1 MVKALANGSSEQF
14 EISAMQNIL
23 CAVYNKP
30 YVIASYAEFANI
42 VRLAD
47 FYCALPMV
55 SSSLYTVLWNS
66 PEFIEQILAF
76 ADSVLR
82 LSKKLRHP
90 ILVNSQEI
98 IFISATGCG

>member
-1 MVKALANGSSEQF
+1 MKPLANGCSEQF

-30 YVIASYAEFANI
+30 YVIASYEEFDNI

-47 FYCALPMV
+47 FYCALPIV

-66 PEFIEQILAF
+66 PEFIEEIQEF
-76 ADSVLR
+76 PDSVLR

-90 ILVNSQEI
+90 ILVNSQERA
-98 IFISATGCG
+98 FVSATYCD

>member
-1 MVKALANGSSEQF
+1 MKPLANGCSDQS

-30 YVIASYAEFANI
+30 YVIASYVEFANI

-47 FYCALPMV
+47 FYCALPIV

-66 PEFIEQILAF
+66 PKFVEQIQEF
-76 ADSVLR
+76 PDSVLR

-90 ILVNSQEI
+90 ILVNTQEI
-98 IFISATGCG
+98 AFISATGCG